1 VLPVPKD
8 FACVTSI
15 DSKIYK
21 IPRRIMLISF
31 IGKLH
36 AHLWIINI
44 VIVKSLIVQRK
55 PLVWGWTW
63 KGKMVRREVLV
74 GGK

>member
-1 VLPVPKD
+1 
-8 FACVTSI
+8 
-15 DSKIYK
+15 
-21 IPRRIMLISF
+21 MLISF
-31 IGKLH
+31 FGKLH

-44 VIVKSLIVQRK
+44 VIVKSLLVQRK